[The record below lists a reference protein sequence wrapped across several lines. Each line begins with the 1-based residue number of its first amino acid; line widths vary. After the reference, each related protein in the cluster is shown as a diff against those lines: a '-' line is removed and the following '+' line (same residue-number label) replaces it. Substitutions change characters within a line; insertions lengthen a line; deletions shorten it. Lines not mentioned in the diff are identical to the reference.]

1 MEQNL
6 KICEERNDEAGGKS
20 ELWSMETMEKNLEHG
35 QWSGGLGESDGKTW
49 PRMGLF
55 DFLERKDDFLER
67 KEFGIYFK
75 TGFILCSQDARRV
88 RQVATKSE

>member
-35 QWSGGLGESDGKTW
+35 QWSGGPGESDGKTW
-49 PRMGLF
+49 LRMDPF
-55 DFLERKDDFLER
+55 DFLERKDDFLKRKDDFLER
-67 KEFGIYFK
+67 KEFGIY
-75 TGFILCSQDARRV
+75 I
-88 RQVATKSE
+88 